1 MRVDKTNYASIWY
14 DQETDRVL
22 YIDQTRL
29 PEEFVIRE
37 MDTFEDGVRAIRE
50 MEVRGAPLIGVAAC
64 FAMYLGHRGSG
75 EMNIRRDAYMRLI
88 GGEGERGLGG
98 KEMVERLLETRPTAV
113 NLRIALEYMSQSLNN
128 PLTTPQQYLNL
139 ALAFREAELLRCRR
153 IGEHGVELI
162 RKAAEAKG
170 GEPVNIMTHCN
181 AGWLATVDYGTA
193 LAPVYQAFEEGI
205 PVHVWVSETRPRNQG
220 SKLTAW
226 ELSQHGVPCTVV
238 VDNAC
243 GHLMQRGEVDMV
255 IVGADRITRNGD
267 TANKIGTYL
276 KALAARENHIPFYV
290 AAPAST
296 FDPTLETGDLIP
308 IEERNADEVKNGEVW
323 LRNSEVGVRNPAFDV
338 TPAGLV
344 TSYISEGG
352 VFLNLS
358 AF

>member
-1 MRVDKTNYASIWY
+1 MRVNQTYYTSIWY
-14 DQETDRVL
+14 DQESDRVL

-29 PEEFVIRE
+29 PDQFVVLE
-37 MDTFEDGVRAIRE
+37 MKTFEDGVRAIRD

-64 FAMYLGHRGSG
+64 FALYQGHKGMGAYGHMEDGHGGIWAYGHKEDGHGGIGAQGHG
-75 EMNIRRDAYMRLI
+75 ELIR
-88 GGEGERGLGG
+88 
-98 KEMVERLLETRPTAV
+98 RLLETRPTAV
-113 NLRIALEYMSQSLNN
+113 NLRIALEYMTQSLTI
-128 PLTTPQQYLNL
+128 PHSASQYLTL
-139 ALAFREAELLRCRR
+139 ALAFREEELTRCRR

-162 RKAAEAKG
+162 RKVAAEKKG
-170 GEPVNIMTHCN
+170 APVNIMTHCN

-193 LAPVYQAFEEGI
+193 LAPVYQAYEEGI

-243 GHLMQRGEVDMV
+243 GHLMQKGEVDMV

-276 KALAARENHIPFYV
+276 KALAAKDNHIPFYV

-296 FDPTLETGDLIP
+296 FDTTMESGDLIP
-308 IEERNADEVKNGEVW
+308 IEERSAEELG
-323 LRNSEVGVRNPAFDV
+323 LRSSGHEGVRNPAFDV
-338 TPAGLV
+338 TPAAFITSFITEDGLV
-344 TSYISEGG
+344 H
-352 VFLNLS
+352 
-358 AF
+358 

>member
-1 MRVDKTNYASIWY
+1 
-14 DQETDRVL
+14 
-22 YIDQTRL
+22 
-29 PEEFVIRE
+29 
-37 MDTFEDGVRAIRE
+37 
-50 MEVRGAPLIGVAAC
+50 
-64 FAMYLGHRGSG
+64 
-75 EMNIRRDAYMRLI
+75 
-88 GGEGERGLGG
+88 
-98 KEMVERLLETRPTAV
+98 MVERLLETRPTAV

-243 GHLMQRGEVDMV
+243 GHLMQKGEVDMV
-255 IVGADRITRNGD
+255 IVRADRITRNGD